1 MASNGRKIL
10 DADGHIIEWDRELYE
25 YLEPPYRGNPA
36 LLGYSFFPSLD
47 GYQRGAI
54 LARTGIHKDY
64 TINAA
69 TWLDFLDQVGIAST
83 VLYPTAGLALG
94 LIQDPDWAV
103 ALARAYNNW
112 FTDRYYRASPRL
124 RAVALVPLQ
133 DVGEAVAETRRA
145 ITELNMVG
153 VVLPANS
160 GDLGLRKPL
169 GHPDYWPLYEEAE
182 RLNCPIAIHGA
193 PSQGLGL
200 DAFTRFA
207 KTQALEH
214 PVAQM
219 IQLTDMVYEGV
230 FERFPRLRV
239 AYLEAGTGWVPYM
252 MDRLDRS
259 YEAWATAQHKE
270 YGDWVKKRPS
280 EYIAGGNL
288 YFSCEGGE
296 ESLKYAITRVGDR
309 VLLYASDFPHEVNVA
324 RAKHEI
330 DELLEREDLSEA
342 TKTAI
347 LHDNVQRFYQR

>member
-83 VLYPTAGLALG
+83 VLYPTAGLAFG

-133 DVGEAVAETRRA
+133 DVGVA
-145 ITELNMVG
+145 
-153 VVLPANS
+153 LPANS